1 MKIGGDWWRK
11 KQSKNSMD
19 SNVKTHL
26 NVPQSFPPQSFPTSE
41 VRILCS
47 SATFFSI
54 SVTTPQGRF
63 AEEELRRKTP
73 EITKTNSP
81 AAFASFRKMSWE
93 LKEKLLYHTFVKGF
107 FCPRCQHESI
117 QVILKGYHMVQCL
130 RCETASHQASGRLC
144 EYRNS
149 LSKMGPG
156 S

>member
-1 MKIGGDWWRK
+1 MKSK
-11 KQSKNSMD
+11 SKNSMD
-19 SNVKTHL
+19 SNVSDFIS
-26 NVPQSFPPQSFPTSE
+26 NVPHTFPPPILPNLRSTNPLFLGHVLLHISDNTSRPE
-41 VRILCS
+41 R
-47 SATFFSI
+47 
-54 SVTTPQGRF
+54 
-63 AEEELRRKTP
+63 RRKNCGEKLP

-107 FCPRCQHESI
+107 VCSRCQHESI

-149 LSKMGPG
+149 LSKMCPG